1 MQQYKEQ
8 DYKGMFNLL
17 VMEKLTIKHYLKET
31 NHSKKKISIILGITE
46 RTLYTKIKRHNL
58 E

>member
-31 NHSKKKISIILGITE
+31 NHTKKKISIILGIKE
-46 RTLYTKIKRHNL
+46 PTLKSKIYKHNL
-58 E
+58 S

>member
-1 MQQYKEQ
+1 MQQYEAK

-17 VMEKLTIKHYLKET
+17 VMEKLTIKHYLKDT
-31 NHSKKKISIILGITE
+31 HHSKKKISIILGITE
-46 RTLYTKIKRHNL
+46 PTLKSKIKKHNL